1 MPAPDLEPTPA
12 VSVTPTPSPR
22 TSDDLWLELRLTPQS
37 REHVWRVT
45 LDGAALSQ
53 AISFE
58 TPRALGDFLARLG
71 RLEHGSGLK

>member
-1 MPAPDLEPTPA
+1 MNPTA
-12 VSVTPTPSPR
+12 SPR

-37 REHVWRVT
+37 REHAWRAT

-58 TPRALGDFLARLG
+58 TPLALSGFLARLG